1 MSILSL
7 KDISK
12 KYNAKIALD
21 DINLSLDKN
30 EIIGIVGPNGA
41 GKTTLF
47 RIIMGLIEPTV
58 GEVRLWGEKLDSCD
72 IGKKISYCSDGDNL
86 YEDLTVKE
94 NLEFIARCYS
104 IKDSDKKIEHLSML
118 FDIHKELDNETKN
131 LSKGMKKKVAL
142 IRSIITC
149 SPIIIMDEPMNWLD
163 LENQRKLNN
172 VLIKLSS
179 KSLIIISS
187 HNLSLIENIC
197 DKVIILNQNLKY
209 FGDVK
214 DINADSII
222 KLEVVCD
229 NSNFD
234 INVIKDL
241 DNIEGVLKAELEKNI
256 LFIEFD
262 NKISNVENNIISCII
277 NKYNIN
283 IHEINR
289 IEKKLEDLYFE
300 KVR

>member
-1 MSILSL
+1 
-7 KDISK
+7 
-12 KYNAKIALD
+12 
-21 DINLSLDKN
+21 
-30 EIIGIVGPNGA
+30 
-41 GKTTLF
+41 
-47 RIIMGLIEPTV
+47 
-58 GEVRLWGEKLDSCD
+58 
-72 IGKKISYCSDGDNL
+72 
-86 YEDLTVKE
+86 
-94 NLEFIARCYS
+94 
-104 IKDSDKKIEHLSML
+104 
-118 FDIHKELDNETKN
+118 
-131 LSKGMKKKVAL
+131 
-142 IRSIITC
+142 
-149 SPIIIMDEPMNWLD
+149 MNWLD

-197 DKVIILNQNLKY
+197 DTVIILNQNLKY

-241 DNIEGVLKAELEKNI
+241 DNIEGVLKAELEKTI